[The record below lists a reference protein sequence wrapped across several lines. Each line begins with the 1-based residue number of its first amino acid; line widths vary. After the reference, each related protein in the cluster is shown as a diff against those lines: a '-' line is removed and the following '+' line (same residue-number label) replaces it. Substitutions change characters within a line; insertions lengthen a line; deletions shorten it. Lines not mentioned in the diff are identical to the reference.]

1 MTLTIT
7 DAEPDTSAA
16 DEVTKK
22 INAIGEVTLESE
34 AAILEARAAYDAL
47 EEEQKNYVTEET
59 LKVLTDAESR
69 LTELKEAEAQK
80 KADQEAAAAVTEQI
94 NAIGEVTLES
104 EAVIQAA
111 RAAYEGLTEAQRE
124 YVTEETLKALTDAE
138 NVLAQLKKE
147 ASDKE
152 LAKAVE
158 AAIAEIGEVTL
169 EKENLI
175 VAIRANYDAL
185 TEEQKAYI
193 EEES

>member
-1 MTLTIT
+1 MTIT